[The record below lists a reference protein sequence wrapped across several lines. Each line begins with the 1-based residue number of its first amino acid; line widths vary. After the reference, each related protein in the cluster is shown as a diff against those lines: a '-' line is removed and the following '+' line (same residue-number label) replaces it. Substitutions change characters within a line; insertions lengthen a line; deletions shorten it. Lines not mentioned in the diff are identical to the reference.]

1 MGAPSAIN
9 NSMQMIVGG
18 TPSTN
23 TITTGSINSAV
34 FRASTNVGE
43 IAIFDENGVRLTEA
57 LAATASKFVIAV
69 SRGADLPPLQTDVIV
84 KSTVSNVKRLV
95 YQPATE
101 QSVAVGY
108 NGTSGAIND
117 IASYAGELYTDR
129 IIFSMFMSGADDER
143 IKRGDFQSLLTSTQ
157 ADVALGIVGSLI
169 RNFNREVSNSAGDKP
184 IVFKA
189 ICNEALAAAYDFDE
203 TVTVVKGSKQVSVA
217 TDIDYNGG
225 TDVVIGDFV
234 RFGATA
240 TSAVTLS
247 SPVYKI
253 VGINGLVLTL
263 DRPVTSASGDYV
275 TGSSYSQVITAAQ
288 GAAADWGYVKT
299 GTVLDYRVG
308 KSKYKKVRWEGQLN
322 ESFGSTPV
330 TVLASPFEGNGT
342 ITKIQELE
350 NFLNG
355 FSGEQYRMGQPYL
368 FDSTDNVLASTAVAG
383 GGYDIISFDHE
394 HVLSGFTHTVSKKQV
409 IIALP
414 ATTPEYALTGTSA
427 DDLTDVLEVLAG
439 LGASDLLLT

>member
-1 MGAPSAIN
+1 
-9 NSMQMIVGG
+9 MQMIVGG

-129 IIFSMFMSGADDER
+129 IIFSMFMSGTDDER

-184 IVFKA
+184 VVFKA
-189 ICNEALAAAYDFDE
+189 VVNTPLANDFAFDNTGDA
-203 TVTVVKGSKQVSVA
+203 TVTSGSKLISFA
-217 TDIDYNGG
+217 GAPTYNTG
-225 TDVVIGDFV
+225 TSLAVGDFL
-234 RFGATA
+234 RIGSATGTNA
-240 TSAVTLS
+240 AVALLS
-247 SPVYKI
+247 DVYK
-253 VGINGLVLTL
+253 VVAAQSATVFEL
-263 DRPVTSASGDYV
+263 DRVVSSVVVSGTYV
-275 TGSSYSQVITAAQ
+275 DTAGNITVIPAAV
-288 GAAADWGYVKT
+288 GVAADWGYVKT
-299 GTVLDYRVG
+299 GTVLDYRLG
-308 KSKYKKVRWEGQLN
+308 KSKYKKVRFESQLN
-322 ESFGSTPV
+322 DSFGSTPT
-330 TVLASPFEGNGT
+330 TVLASPYEGSGAIN
-342 ITKIQELE
+342 KIRELE

-355 FSGEQYRMGQPYL
+355 YQGEQYQMGQPFL